1 MAKRKKLPGVLDFK
15 VLIEPDETGGYV
27 VSCPSISGCFSQGD
41 TIEEA
46 LENIKEAIELCLEDM
61 KEHGEPIPATSHVL
75 IGSVTVTI

>member
-1 MAKRKKLPGVLDFK
+1 MARRKKLPMVLDFK

-27 VSCPSISGCFSQGD
+27 VSCPSLSGCFSQGD

-61 KEHGEPIPATSHVL
+61 KEHGELIPDTAHVL
-75 IGSVTVTI
+75 IGSVTVTV

>member
-1 MAKRKKLPGVLDFK
+1 MAKRKKLSRVLDFK

-27 VSCPSISGCFSQGD
+27 VSCPSLSGCFSQGD

-46 LENIKEAIELCLEDM
+46 IENIKEAIELCLEDM

>member
-15 VLIEPDETGGYV
+15 GLLEPDETGGYV
-27 VSCPSISGCFSQGD
+27 VSCPSLSGCFSQGD

-46 LENIKEAIELCLEDM
+46 IENIKEAIELCLEDM

>member
-27 VSCPSISGCFSQGD
+27 VSCPSLSGCFSQGD

-46 LENIKEAIELCLEDM
+46 LENIKEAIELFLEDM
-61 KEHGEPIPATSHVL
+61 KEHGELIPDTAHVL
-75 IGSVTVTI
+75 IGSVTVTV

>member
-27 VSCPSISGCFSQGD
+27 VSCPSLSGCFSQGD

-46 LENIKEAIELCLEDM
+46 IENIKEAIELCLEDM